1 MSDDKPNLPPFWIFL
16 PGAIFVGVL
25 IFLGSLRN
33 RPLVILALGLLAPCI
48 VGILCRI
55 LRRRAA
61 RFFAIWAVAAYWMGL
76 GALTILMLTNGVF
89 LLIYY
94 GIFIV
99 PTVAIVIFATHSARK
114 RMASLWIPVGA
125 GLGFACGVIVIVIAM
140 APAIRQA
147 SQRASIFPV
156 APISRTA
163 ANSKP

>member
-33 RPLVILALGLLAPCI
+33 RPLLILEFGLLAPCI
-48 VGILCRI
+48 VGTLCRV

-89 LLIYY
+89 LLLYY

-125 GLGFACGVIVIVIAM
+125 GLGFACGVVAIVIAM
-140 APAIRQA
+140 TPAIRKAQSA
-147 SQRASIFPV
+147 SNFHF
-156 APISRTA
+156 APIFHKA
-163 ANSKP
+163 PGGKP